1 METKKPSLKL
11 ALIGVLGVLVIL
23 LSCVLIFKI
32 DVIIALTVSI
42 VYVGI
47 LGRFNGVTL
56 NGLIEGMQ
64 EGVSKALVGLLFF
77 PLVGAIIGSWIIG
90 GTIPALVY
98 YGQ

>member
-11 ALIGVLGVLVIL
+11 ALIGVCGVLAIL

-56 NGLIEGMQ
+56 SGLIEGMQ
-64 EGVSKALVGLLFF
+64 KGVSEALVAGSSAEPSP
-77 PLVGAIIGSWIIG
+77 PLCTTA
-90 GTIPALVY
+90 
-98 YGQ
+98 